1 MKFIVAVALTVGVV
15 VAVHAGP
22 AESGSASV
30 SARDT
35 LEHFLHG
42 ARPTLTS
49 YRAYRRLEAS
59 TLGGGMQAS
68 LDAWT
73 YVDRGRF
80 GFDIVREE
88 GSSVIRD
95 HVLRKALQTEQQ
107 NFNDGETGQVELTTA
122 NYTFTVSAP
131 SGDLVTMGL
140 EARRQSPMLL
150 NGTVTVTRQEG
161 DIVRIDGLL
170 SQTPSWWTRR
180 VEIAR
185 RYEAIGGVRVPVEM
199 SSRAD
204 VRVVGDS
211 NFRMTYQYA
220 SINGR
225 AVP

>member
-1 MKFIVAVALTVGVV
+1 MKFVVVALTVGVV

-22 AESGSASV
+22 AESGRASV

-73 YVDRGRF
+73 YVDHGRF

-95 HVLRKALQTEQQ
+95 QVLRKALQTEQQ
-107 NFNDGETGQVELTTA
+107 NVNDGETGQVELTTA
-122 NYTFTVSAP
+122 NYTFTVSAA

-140 EARRQSPMLL
+140 EARRRSPMLL
-150 NGTVTVTRQEG
+150 NGTVTVTRADG

-211 NFRMTYQYA
+211 NFRMTYRYA